1 MKIKLL
7 SVFSLMALLAAGSA
21 QAEITKGVMRISG
34 AEMA

>member
-7 SVFSLMALLAAGSA
+7 SVSMLTALLAAASA